1 VRNQLRKAKKA
12 VKKTLMLG
20 KSFTNN
26 VRYRRK
32 SMRQGEDIA
41 LQEKE
46 QYVFSE
52 RDLEFY
58 RVRPIYQFL
67 REQMHGHYDPI
78 KRYIDIGC
86 NVGQECFLFAEDY
99 PDVQVDGVDFNEE
112 AIAVAKER
120 FPRENLDFHAL
131 NTLEPAFVE
140 AFADAEPDLISC
152 FEVIEHLSK
161 RQMEILFDNIS
172 AIMTDQTVLL
182 ISTPNG
188 HYADDG
194 HHHVQFFSMKQ
205 LERILGKHFQVGRM
219 GKFRYNPRMKKTHD
233 ILFAIVHK
241 KSA

>member
-1 VRNQLRKAKKA
+1 MRNQLRKAKKA

-131 NTLEPAFVE
+131 NTL
-140 AFADAEPDLISC
+140 DLI
-152 FEVIEHLSK
+152 
-161 RQMEILFDNIS
+161 
-172 AIMTDQTVLL
+172 
-182 ISTPNG
+182 
-188 HYADDG
+188 
-194 HHHVQFFSMKQ
+194 
-205 LERILGKHFQVGRM
+205 
-219 GKFRYNPRMKKTHD
+219 
-233 ILFAIVHK
+233 
-241 KSA
+241 